1 MVFKKPGK
9 KILYLCRMA
18 NNDTSSTSERAIGVF
33 DSGVGGLSVL
43 RHLVE
48 LMPSEKFIY
57 LGDTARVPY
66 GNKSPE
72 TVQKYSQQCA
82 QFLTGHHVKMVVI
95 ACNTASALALHEVGQ
110 VTDVPVSGV
119 IIPAVEAA
127 LNATKNGR
135 IGVIATRATIS
146 SNAYTE
152 TILQRAKNFIKAEN
166 GEVLKNIH
174 NGKASE
180 NDHLFP
186 FKNREIQVFTQA
198 CPLFVPLV
206 EEGMAQHPATRLI
219 AREYLAPLQSA
230 EIDTLILG
238 CTHYPVLADLL
249 ADLMPEV
256 TLVDSGEQTALAVQ
270 QILKKQN
277 SLSASAATEEHF
289 KNIDFFATDTPPT
302 FATVAENI
310 LGFRVESLA
319 TVSVDIREEMKS
331 N

>member
-1 MVFKKPGK
+1 
-9 KILYLCRMA
+9 MA
-18 NNDTSSTSERAIGVF
+18 ERAIGVF

-66 GNKSPE
+66 GNKSRE

-82 QFLTGHHVKMVVI
+82 QFLTGHNVKMVVI
-95 ACNTASALALHEVGQ
+95 ACNTASALALNEVGQ
-110 VTDVPVSGV
+110 VCDVPVSGV

-152 TILQRAKNFIKAEN
+152 TILQRAKTFKKNDPFSNIRT
-166 GEVLKNIH
+166 LK
-174 NGKASE
+174 NGKAADIE
-180 NDHLFP
+180 NNHHFP
-186 FKNREIQVFTQA
+186 FKNMDIQVFTQA

-238 CTHYPVLADLL
+238 CTHYPVLAPLL
-249 ADLMPEV
+249 ADLMPDV

-270 QILKKQN
+270 QILRTQN
-277 SLSASAATEEHF
+277 SLL
-289 KNIDFFATDTPPT
+289 K
-302 FATVAENI
+302 
-310 LGFRVESLA
+310 G
-319 TVSVDIREEMKS
+319 
-331 N
+331 

>member
-1 MVFKKPGK
+1 MP
-9 KILYLCRMA
+9 
-18 NNDTSSTSERAIGVF
+18 IGVF

-48 LMPSEKFIY
+48 MMPSEKFIY

-82 QFLTGHHVKMVVI
+82 QFLQKYKVKMVVI
-95 ACNTASALALHEVGQ
+95 ACNTASALALDAVGQ
-110 VTDVPVSGV
+110 VSDVPVSGV

-127 LNATKNGR
+127 LNATRNGR

-146 SNAYTE
+146 SHAYTH
-152 TILQRAKNFIKAEN
+152 TILERAKSFKKSEVELSIEAEQA
-166 GEVLKNIH
+166 VFLKN
-174 NGKASE
+174 GASSE
-180 NDHLFP
+180 EFP
-186 FKNREIQVFTQA
+186 FKNKKIEVFSQA

-206 EEGMAQHPATRLI
+206 EEGMAQHPSTRLI

-238 CTHYPVLADLL
+238 CTHYPVLAPLL
-249 ADLMPEV
+249 SDLMPEV

-270 QILKKQN
+270 QILKMKN
-277 SLSASAATEEHF
+277 ALSDLPPTEEHF

-302 FATVAENI
+302 FATVAEHI
-310 LGFRVESLA
+310 LGFRVETLA
-319 TVSVDIREEMKS
+319 MASVDQREEKTPV
-331 N
+331 

>member
-1 MVFKKPGK
+1 
-9 KILYLCRMA
+9 MA
-18 NNDTSSTSERAIGVF
+18 ERAIGVF

-66 GNKSPE
+66 GNKSRE

-82 QFLTGHHVKMVVI
+82 QFLTGHDVKMVVI

-110 VTDVPVSGV
+110 VSNVPVSGV

-127 LNATKNGR
+127 LNATRNGR

-146 SNAYTE
+146 SNAYAE
-152 TILQRAKNFIKAEN
+152 TIIERAKNFIKADAP
-166 GEVLKNIH
+166 VLKNREADDNH
-174 NGKASE
+174 NE
-180 NDHLFP
+180 PFFP
-186 FKNREIQVFTQA
+186 FKNMEIQVFSQA

-270 QILKKQN
+270 QILKQQN
-277 SLSASAATEEHF
+277 SLSVNAPTEEHF

-319 TVSVDIREEMKS
+319 TVSVDMREEAQAR
-331 N
+331 

>member
-1 MVFKKPGK
+1 MTTLDKKT
-9 KILYLCRMA
+9 
-18 NNDTSSTSERAIGVF
+18 TSNKAIGVF

-82 QFLTGHHVKMVVI
+82 QFLIDHNVKMVVI
-95 ACNTASALALHEVGQ
+95 ACNTASALALHEVGE
-110 VTDVPVSGV
+110 VSNVPVSGV

-127 LNATKNGR
+127 LNATRNGR

-146 SNAYTE
+146 SNAYAD
-152 TILQRAKNFIKAEN
+152 TILKRSQNFIRYDYNIELHNNAFKN
-166 GEVLKNIH
+166 GGEIPES
-174 NGKASE
+174 A
-180 NDHLFP
+180 FP
-186 FKNREIQVFTQA
+186 FKNKKIEIFSQA

-206 EEGMAQHPATRLI
+206 EEGMAQHPSTRLI

-249 ADLMPEV
+249 ADLMPDV
-256 TLVDSGEQTALAVQ
+256 TLVDSGEQTAIAVQ
-270 QILKKQN
+270 NILKKQN
-277 SLSASAATEEHF
+277 SLSGSEPTAEHF
-289 KNIDFFATDTPPT
+289 KNIEFYATDTPPT

-310 LGFRVESLA
+310 LGFRVETLEM
-319 TVSVDIREEMKS
+319 VNVDQREEKTV
-331 N
+331 

>member
-1 MVFKKPGK
+1 M
-9 KILYLCRMA
+9 
-18 NNDTSSTSERAIGVF
+18 TERAIGVF

-48 LMPSEKFIY
+48 LMPSEKFVY

-66 GNKSPE
+66 GNKSRE

-82 QFLTGHHVKMVVI
+82 QFLMNNHVKMVVI
-95 ACNTASALALHEVGQ
+95 ACNTASALALNEVGQ
-110 VTDVPVSGV
+110 VCGDVPVSGV

-152 TILQRAKNFIKAEN
+152 TILRRAKSFKRIDPDIDTKA
-166 GEVLKNIH
+166 LKN
-174 NGKASE
+174 GKPADIESG
-180 NDHLFP
+180 HHFP
-186 FKNREIQVFTQA
+186 FKNMEIQVFTQA

-238 CTHYPVLADLL
+238 CTHYPVLAPLL

-270 QILKKQN
+270 QILKERQ
-277 SLSASAATEEHF
+277 SLSTGNPTHEHF
-289 KNIDFFATDTPPT
+289 KNIDFYATDTPPT

-310 LGFRVESLA
+310 LGFRVETLE
-319 TVSVDIREEMKS
+319 TVNVDYRDEAPAQ
-331 N
+331 